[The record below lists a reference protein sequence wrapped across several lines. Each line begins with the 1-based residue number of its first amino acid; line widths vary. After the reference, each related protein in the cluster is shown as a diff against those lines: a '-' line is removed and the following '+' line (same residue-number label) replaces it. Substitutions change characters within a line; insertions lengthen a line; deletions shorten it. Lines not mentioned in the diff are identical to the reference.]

1 MKKNIQWG
9 IAVCHFTLIK
19 RVTHKIRIELFFKL
33 VQIVQVQYYL
43 ISMCMSIEQFCL
55 NVVHFQ
61 TNNKFPALVK
71 MVMLVVG
78 QIPHVWLLQ
87 VLHISIC
94 VPTIWRQPAKRR
106 IVHSPINQRNQEANT
121 PLRNDDQTHPSYL

>member
-43 ISMCMSIEQFCL
+43 ISMCNAIEGTVNINKSFCHL
-55 NVVHFQ
+55 KKKYKN
-61 TNNKFPALVK
+61 
-71 MVMLVVG
+71 
-78 QIPHVWLLQ
+78 
-87 VLHISIC
+87 
-94 VPTIWRQPAKRR
+94 R
-106 IVHSPINQRNQEANT
+106 
-121 PLRNDDQTHPSYL
+121 

>member
-1 MKKNIQWG
+1 MQTLSSTDEKSNIQWG

-19 RVTHKIRIELFFKL
+19 RVAHKIRIELFFKL

-43 ISMCMSIEQFCL
+43 ISMCMSIEQFCF

-78 QIPHVWLLQ
+78 KIPHVWLLQ

-94 VPTIWRQPAKRR
+94 VATIWRQPAKVQNVRLLM
-106 IVHSPINQRNQEANT
+106 IIN
-121 PLRNDDQTHPSYL
+121 Y